1 MIDVII
7 KFPTNF
13 FLLQNHPNVGG
24 GGGSSGS
31 NSLGHSSASP
41 HNSMEGSPRMVPASP
56 LAATAADRK
65 SKTPA
70 PLNSGVS
77 LNKKTI
83 RNYTPRESGDLLRR
97 QLEDNRRKQVK
108 KIKHD
113 KTCDLLFQPIILNL
127 QVARRASSGNS
138 RLSRQEEVEEDEEE
152 EDEEEDASD
161 ASGRKTSVER
171 MIEDFHRNLPPP
183 SAASTVAAKRNA
195 AARAGASSGANTAA
209 TTASS
214 KSRGNGRRAAG
225 GGGGRAA
232 AADLGTMSSR
242 VSNWS
247 EASFDY
253 QVTNFGGFFYL
264 T

>member
-1 MIDVII
+1 
-7 KFPTNF
+7 
-13 FLLQNHPNVGG
+13 
-24 GGGSSGS
+24 
-31 NSLGHSSASP
+31 
-41 HNSMEGSPRMVPASP
+41 MEGSPRMVPASP

-152 EDEEEDASD
+152 EEEEEEASD

-183 SAASTVAAKRNA
+183 SAVSTVAAKRNA

-225 GGGGRAA
+225 GGGRAA